1 MKKLIAAMCLSLS
14 VNLFSFEEIKGIGER
29 KCGAAIKKGVTP
41 PQFATYKMN
50 CETFEHVIGSWYKDK
65 ENVYFYKDNNSMY
78 IGFEVIDGI
87 NPETVKPLG
96 EKSQIYYMSDGKN
109 IYIQRGFYM
118 DGIIENANIKKFEIL
133 ENGYSK
139 DNKKV
144 YYLSKEL
151 KNFDIKTFRSYPE
164 MIRSSVE
171 YNAKDKNNYYRDGR
185 IVKLK

>member
-1 MKKLIAAMCLSLS
+1 MKKLMAVMCLSLS

-29 KCGAAIKKGVTP
+29 ECGAAVKKGVTH

-118 DGIIENANIKKFEIL
+118 DGII
-133 ENGYSK
+133 
-139 DNKKV
+139 
-144 YYLSKEL
+144 
-151 KNFDIKTFRSYPE
+151 
-164 MIRSSVE
+164 
-171 YNAKDKNNYYRDGR
+171 
-185 IVKLK
+185 

>member
-65 ENVYFYKDNNSMY
+65 ENVYFYKDVNSMY
-78 IGFEVIDGI
+78 IGFEVIEGI
-87 NPETVKPLG
+87 NPGEVKPVG
-96 EKSQIYYMSDGKN
+96 EKAEVYYMSDGKN
-109 IYIQRGFYM
+109 IYIQNGFYM
-118 DGIIENANIKKFEIL
+118 EGIIENVNIKKFEIL

-139 DNKKV
+139 NNKKI

-151 KNFDIKTFRSYPE
+151 ENYDIKTFRSYPE
-164 MIRSSVE
+164 MMSSSVE
-171 YNAKDKNNYYRDGR
+171 YNAEDKNNYYRNGR
-185 IVKLK
+185 IVMLK